1 MIDHLPECWA
11 GMCECEDNHFYSQ
24 SCSYDCICPSLRA
37 CEERVLN
44 LNPIA
49 IGVLI
54 AQRARERALDSV
66 REAVEQLPAH
76 GRVAYSLAVS
86 KAKVIEAIDALRTNT
101 SPQQ

>member
-1 MIDHLPECWA
+1 MKDHLPECPASW
-11 GMCECEDNHFYSQ
+11 GVGDMPEGPCTFCEM
-24 SCSYDCICPSLRA
+24 LRA
-37 CEERVLN
+37 CEQRVLN

-54 AQRARERALDSV
+54 AQRSRERALDAV

-86 KAKVIEAIDALRTNT
+86 KAKVIEAIDALREK
-101 SPQQ
+101 P